1 MKPKGPNGP
10 VPDAVVL
17 TIRRNAAT
25 RKAVTRIRKA
35 LKAILRDTP
44 RICDDAKRYGLS
56 LCAAKLIANGLSYK
70 RVKMPGPSSK
80 LRTAGYG

>member
-1 MKPKGPNGP
+1 M
-10 VPDAVVL
+10 PDAVVL

-44 RICDDAKRYGLS
+44 RISEDAKRYGIS
-56 LCAAKLIANGLSYK
+56 QCAAKLIARGHSYK
-70 RVKMPGPSSK
+70 RVRMPGPSRRVTE
-80 LRTAGYG
+80 LQ